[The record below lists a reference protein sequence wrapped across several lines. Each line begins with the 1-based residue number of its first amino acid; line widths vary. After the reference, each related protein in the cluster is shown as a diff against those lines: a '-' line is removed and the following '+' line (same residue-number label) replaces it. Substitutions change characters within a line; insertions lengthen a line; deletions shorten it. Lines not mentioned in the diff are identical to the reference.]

1 MLGLFLARYR
11 SALVRIQGN
20 VVVKTSR
27 EDAEVRRA
35 QPGYGERFRV
45 SGLGLSLPIR
55 SRFRFG
61 APAPSTMPAASM
73 RSAVFF
79 DLAVCLVDAPLL
91 LLTWRGCT
99 IDLFAALLGELDVRS
114 S

>member
-27 EDAEVRRA
+27 ADAA
-35 QPGYGERFRV
+35 ADD
-45 SGLGLSLPIR
+45 LG
-55 SRFRFG
+55 G
-61 APAPSTMPAASM
+61 AA
-73 RSAVFF
+73 R
-79 DLAVCLVDAPLL
+79 LVDASLL
-91 LLTWRGCT
+91 LLTWRGRT
-99 IDLFAALLGELDVRS
+99 TDLFAALLGEPDVRS